1 MRRGLWVVG
10 LVGTL
15 SLGAASARADIVYQN
30 LADLGGA
37 ESGNCLFNSACASIA
52 GAPQRYAA
60 QEFRL
65 DSAASISAIGF
76 TTVLQGSGFGTAANW
91 MLLAADGTHGLPG
104 TLITSGTGA
113 ALSHATSAPGSID
126 GATIEYSFN
135 VADFSLLAATSYY
148 LAVQEIS
155 AEQNDYL
162 LQGIATS
169 GAANSLDGGAT
180 WSAGYVDK
188 TSVAITLYGTSMNI
202 SEPGSLVLMATGLLG
217 LTLRRRRAG

>member
-1 MRRGLWVVG
+1 M
-10 LVGTL
+10 
-15 SLGAASARADIVYQN
+15 
-30 LADLGGA
+30 
-37 ESGNCLFNSACASIA
+37 
-52 GAPQRYAA
+52 
-60 QEFRL
+60 
-65 DSAASISAIGF
+65 
-76 TTVLQGSGFGTAANW
+76 
-91 MLLAADGTHGLPG
+91 
-104 TLITSGTGA
+104 
-113 ALSHATSAPGSID
+113 
-126 GATIEYSFN
+126 
-135 VADFSLLAATSYY
+135 
-148 LAVQEIS
+148 QEIS